1 MAHTYKINGV
11 EYSYELIAE
20 FLTKINYEKK
30 YIGETRDD
38 AINKLLKDD
47 SDITY
52 IKNNNGMRL
61 GLGKWFSVQMTINDS
76 KKTVSQW
83 VALDIISHE
92 GQSYTFG
99 AVGVLGYMPV
109 RDAVMVSIASLGLTA
124 DPEDAH
130 DLYNTLKARESVK
143 KDMKKAMIDND
154 VIALYKDGKTFIDVY
169 FMYALQRGLW
179 DIGMYEE
186 DTYRTTPP
194 AIDQRIT
201 LNIQNQ
207 YPSVPQLC
215 FDKVLSIIDAYDL
228 YNFIE
233 NSYLVVLSNR
243 DFSNVSLSVF
253 NDLNNKEVTFSIYN
267 NRINSNLPISLE
279 RGEETTIWQIAVN
292 SVAQIYYNAW
302 GLRGD
307 TFYKKYD
314 ENKYIDGGWIL
325 GNKLRLYEIID
336 DFTDDPDVDTYQ
348 IYVWDNFA
356 VGTRLHAMTGVF
368 IDPDAVKPTT
378 QEESRNLATTYPDWW
393 ANKIGLLQNDVRYL
407 PNEYTDISNLNT
419 PPQAQA
425 QDGNATPV
433 LFTTMID
440 PFVATIGSEEP
451 GGGSGGGPGGGNT
464 PDPFPPINP
473 PQPDKTETP
482 DVILPTT
489 NVLGSGVVTA
499 YEMTSS
505 QLKNVSD
512 WLWAGSLVEAIPKLL
527 DNPMDAII
535 GLKAMFCPTRSVA
548 TKFIVGGVNSNID
561 CNVLTHQYEELD
573 CGTITVSEWFHNVL
587 DYSPYTTLQLYLPF
601 VGFVQLDTDTF
612 MSANTKMNIKYYF
625 DTLTGVCVAN
635 VYVNNDTI
643 NGLYASYEGNC
654 GYDMPIVGGRVLSG
668 ITKIGLGLVG
678 AIAGGAIAGGT
689 AAVAGATGIQR
700 AVNSGKTGLSQA
712 NDVISA
718 MDSAEYATNSATARG
733 ATAGLIGAYG
743 ASKNQ
748 IIQNGTLSGN
758 AGVFGVKKPFLL
770 ISRPTQADASLFN
783 QFYGRTTNRTR
794 VLGSMSG
801 FVKVK
806 SVHVEGINATPYEK
820 TQIEELLMQGVKL

>member
-11 EYSYELIAE
+11 EYSYELIAD
-20 FLTKINYEKK
+20 FLTHINYEKT

-47 SDITY
+47 SNITY

-92 GQSYTFG
+92 GKNYTFG
-99 AVGVLGYMPV
+99 PVGVLGYMPV

-124 DPEDAH
+124 DTEDAH
-130 DLYNTLKARESVK
+130 ALYNTLKARESVK

-215 FDKVLSIIDAYDL
+215 FDKVLSIIDAYNL
-228 YNFIE
+228 YDFIE

-243 DFSNVSLSVF
+243 DFSFVNLTVL
-253 NDLNNKEVTFSIYN
+253 NDLNNKEVTYASYN
-267 NRINSNLPISLE
+267 NRINSNMPITLE

-292 SVAQIYYNAW
+292 SIATINYNGW

-307 TFYKKYD
+307 TFFKTYD
-314 ENKYIDGGWIL
+314 ENKVIDGGWIL
-325 GNKLRLYEIID
+325 GNKLKFYANIEH
-336 DFTDDPDVDTYQ
+336 FTDDPDVDTYQ

-368 IDPDAVKPTT
+368 IDPDSVKPKTY
-378 QEESRNLATTYPDWW
+378 EESRDLANTYPAWW
-393 ANKIGLLQNDVRYL
+393 ANKDGLLQNDVRYL

-419 PPQAQA
+419 P

-440 PFVATIGSEEP
+440 PFVATINNEEP

-464 PDPFPPINP
+464 PDPFPPVNP
-473 PQPDKTETP
+473 PQPDKTETT
-482 DVILPTT
+482 DVILPST
-489 NVLGSGVVTA
+489 NVLVSGIVTA

-505 QLKNVSD
+505 QLKSVSD
-512 WLWAGSLVEAIPKLL
+512 WLWSGSIVEAIPKLL

-548 TKFIVGGVNSNID
+548 TKFIVGGVNSNIS
-561 CNVLTHQYEELD
+561 CNVLTHQYEEFD
-573 CGTITVSEWFHNVL
+573 CGTITISEWFHNVL

-612 MSANTKMNIKYYF
+612 MSSNTKMNIKYYF
-625 DTLTGVCVAN
+625 DVLTGVCVAN
-635 VYVNNDTI
+635 VYVNNDTM

-654 GYDMPIVGGRVLSG
+654 GYDMPLVGGRVLSG
-668 ITKIGLGLVG
+668 MTKLGLGV
-678 AIAGGAIAGGT
+678 AG
-689 AAVAGATGIQR
+689 AVAGAGVGSIMAAKAGETAIKWAGAGMTG
-700 AVNSGKTGLSQA
+700 AKQA
-712 NDVISA
+712 DAILQAFDQVESNQTQAA
-718 MDSAEYATNSATARG
+718 MRG
-733 ATAGLIGAYG
+733 ATAGLAGGLG

-748 IIQNGTLSGN
+748 IIQSGTLSGN
-758 AGVFGVKKPFLL
+758 AGVFGIKKPYIL

-783 QFYGRTTNRTR
+783 KFYGRTANRTR
-794 VLGSMSG
+794 VLGSMTG

-806 SVHVEGINATPYEK
+806 SVHVEGINATPDEK
-820 TQIEELLMQGVKL
+820 SQIESLLMQGVKL